1 MTYTKYF
8 KSIDRNEPT
17 DFEALVLDSV
27 EAIKDRQVAYCFR
40 REQAEAIQNCF
51 EEAITVEKLDTNL
64 YAVYGELNNKARKD
78 FEREARA

>member
-1 MTYTKYF
+1 MKTTTYYAN
-8 KSIDRNEPT
+8 INRNEPS

-27 EAIKDRQVAYCFR
+27 EAIKDRQTAYCFR
-40 REQAEAIQNCF
+40 LEQAEAIAKCF
-51 EEAITVEKLDTNL
+51 DEPVTITKLDTNY